1 MNLGKN
7 IVYYR
12 KKLSI
17 TQEELAEKLYVTRQT
32 VSRWEN
38 GSVVPDLETAVMLCE
53 TFGCDLDTL
62 VRGDAESGTVDNAT
76 ADTQMEAKVE
86 AKQASSFFSI
96 ARSYNK
102 ICSVVMLIAIFSFC
116 VLKFGFGMETA
127 AWLVGASGALICGIA
142 SIIAFT

>member
-17 TQEELAEKLYVTRQT
+17 TQEELAEKLFVTRQT

-38 GSVVPDLETAVMLCE
+38 GSVVPDLETAVKLCE
-53 TFGCDLDTL
+53 TFGCDLDIL
-62 VRGDAESGTVDNAT
+62 VRGDAEGGTVDKAHAENEVRT
-76 ADTQMEAKVE
+76 DEKPPRPR
-86 AKQASSFFSI
+86 FSI
-96 ARSYNK
+96 ARNYSK
-102 ICSVVMLIAIFSFC
+102 ISSVVMLIAIFLFC
-116 VLKFGFGMETA
+116 VLKFGFDMDTA
-127 AWLVGASGALICGIA
+127 AWLVGASGPLICGIV

>member
-62 VRGDAESGTVDNAT
+62 VRGDAESGTMDNAPSENEVRT
-76 ADTQMEAKVE
+76 DEKPPRPR
-86 AKQASSFFSI
+86 FSI
-96 ARSYNK
+96 ARNYSK
-102 ICSVVMLIAIFSFC
+102 ISSVVMLVAIFSFC

-127 AWLVGASGALICGIA
+127 AWLIAASGALICGIA